1 MFPILASRLSRPLA
15 LQCCIRAHRDRLDGG
30 TKWAAGQV
38 LCNTLATTGACR
50 NTGAC
55 RGDFLPISSSGLMGV
70 AHRDYVAELISTGA
84 RAGAPEP
91 NGEWSASRDDYAA
104 PAMYRAN
111 RPHARQR
118 SVTWQRGGGGKSVGV
133 RSIWPEQD
141 GQLSGDPVR
150 SLAIRWSACAGLNVA
165 GLGLRISTTSRLQLI
180 PETTA
185 PVRLV
190 TANPLSP

>member
-1 MFPILASRLSRPLA
+1 MFPILSSRLSRPLA

-55 RGDFLPISSSGLMGV
+55 RGDLPISSSGLMGV
-70 AHRDYVAELISTGA
+70 AHRDNA
-84 RAGAPEP
+84 RRANQRGERGWSQNLTAGGVRLATI
-91 NGEWSASRDDYAA
+91 YAA

-133 RSIWPEQD
+133 RSISPEQD

-190 TANPLSP
+190 TANPLIP

>member
-1 MFPILASRLSRPLA
+1 MFPILFPRDFRVRSRSVH
-15 LQCCIRAHRDRLDGG
+15 IRAHRDRLDGG
-30 TKWAAGQV
+30 TKCAAGQV
-38 LCNTLATTGACR
+38 LCNTLTTTGGCR
-50 NTGAC
+50 NTVALSSWFADLFFRTDGYDAP
-55 RGDFLPISSSGLMGV
+55 RLPRRANQHSESGMPRQNLTAGGV
-70 AHRDYVAELISTGA
+70 RLATNH
-84 RAGAPEP
+84 
-91 NGEWSASRDDYAA
+91 AA

-165 GLGLRISTTSRLQLI
+165 GLGLRICYYLA
-180 PETTA
+180 TA
-185 PVRLV
+185 TDPGNHGAGPPRDC
-190 TANPLSP
+190 